1 MKSDE
6 EIIYQA
12 YEEALRNV
20 FSVYYRGAVA
30 EPEESEE
37 RFLKGLHNVRKAR
50 DKALE
55 LISKE

>member
-6 EIIYQA
+6 EIIFAA

-20 FSVYYRGAVA
+20 FSVYCRGAIM
-30 EPEESEE
+30 EPQESEE
-37 RFLKGLHNVRKAR
+37 RFLKGLHNVRKTR